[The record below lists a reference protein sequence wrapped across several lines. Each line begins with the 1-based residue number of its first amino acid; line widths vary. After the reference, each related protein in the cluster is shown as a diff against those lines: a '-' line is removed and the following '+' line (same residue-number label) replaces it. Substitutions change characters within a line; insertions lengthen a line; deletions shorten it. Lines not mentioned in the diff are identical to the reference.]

1 MKLGCCI
8 APEGVTALAQAG
20 GDYAELTVAGAIMG
34 GDAAAFARLA
44 DEFAAAPIKPLA
56 YNVFVPGDRALVG
69 PAVDRDWLTAYSREA
84 LARIAR
90 LTGPG
95 AIVVLGSGRSRTIPA
110 GFSRE
115 TALDQLA
122 DFLGQLGALAREH
135 EIVIALEHLRRAES
149 NVFTS
154 LRESG
159 DFLRARSLDNVQ
171 LLVDLYHLRTYAVE
185 RGFAAIC
192 CLTRAQLRKS
202 YHLMEEDEPLTTIDE
217 YADLLVHA
225 HVADSG
231 RRHPG
236 TGTYPIAQ
244 FFAQLEQNGYTGM
257 CSIECRWTDFDAE
270 IGAAMAALRESV
282 VRSP

>member
-20 GDYAELTVAGAIMG
+20 GDYAELTVAGAVMG
-34 GDAAAFARLA
+34 GDEAGFARLV
-44 DEFAAAPIKPLA
+44 DQFAAAPIKPLA

-69 PAVDRDWLTAYSREA
+69 PAVDREWLADYSREA

-95 AIVVLGSGRSRTIPA
+95 AIVVLGSGRSRTIPE
-110 GFSRE
+110 GFPRE

-122 DFLGQLGALAREH
+122 DFLGQLGSLAREH
-135 EIVIALEHLRRAES
+135 GIVIALEHLRSAES

-159 DFLRARSLDNVQ
+159 DFLRARRLDNVH
-171 LLVDLYHLRTYAVE
+171 LLVDL
-185 RGFAAIC
+185 
-192 CLTRAQLRKS
+192 
-202 YHLMEEDEPLTTIDE
+202 YHLMEEDEPLATIDD

-225 HVADSG
+225 HIADSG

-236 TGTYPIAQ
+236 TGTYPLAQ
-244 FFAQLEQNGYTGM
+244 FFAQLQQNGYTGM

-270 IGAAMAALRESV
+270 IGEAMTALREAS
-282 VRSP
+282 RKA